1 MWNFAT
7 CTVNMTRDAGIEVS
21 QFGTKFEKKKKTQ
34 LKAVRITQSNFNYYT
49 VHL

>member
-1 MWNFAT
+1 MLGLRFPNL
-7 CTVNMTRDAGIEVS
+7 VQNL
-21 QFGTKFEKKKKTQ
+21 KKKKKTQ